1 MKKGMALAVVLGVWE
16 SWVMMCG
23 FGSWILILSFSNSLV
38 GYESCD
44 INMFSGFFFLNS
56 VVGITKFRYVIDGKD
71 DIDQGY
77 LKSGLN

>member
-38 GYESCD
+38 GYESYD
-44 INMFSGFFFLNS
+44 INMFSGFFF
-56 VVGITKFRYVIDGKD
+56 
-71 DIDQGY
+71 
-77 LKSGLN
+77 